1 MRNGPKRW
9 WGGLVVMVLCESA
22 VPALGL
28 LQPLTLND
36 DQSVPCTATPS
47 ATTPVPLSALAAALD
62 QLPALVDS
70 IRSKLGA
77 PGAGLVV
84 VQGGRVVNFTA
95 SGEASAG
102 VPFTLDT
109 IVRIASNTKLFT
121 TLAAYRLRDQGKLS
135 LDDPVSKWIPG
146 FAVKTPY
153 SSKRPLCLRSLATHT
168 SGLVRE
174 VPACTDCATVQAA
187 VVKTLAAE
195 EHSILSPQFTETHYS
210 NLGLALLGRAV
221 AAAAEGAPQYEE
233 YVEREILGV
242 LGMTSSGFN
251 YTDAVRARMAHGVD
265 GEGNAVPLPAEEF
278 EWAAPCGTMYSTC
291 GDVSIVWVVAST
303 QHGTQQGYL
312 GFSIGGFESVFTK
325 FPTCIGLPLLFTC
338 PR

>member
-1 MRNGPKRW
+1 
-9 WGGLVVMVLCESA
+9 
-22 VPALGL
+22 
-28 LQPLTLND
+28 
-36 DQSVPCTATPS
+36 
-47 ATTPVPLSALAAALD
+47 
-62 QLPALVDS
+62 
-70 IRSKLGA
+70 
-77 PGAGLVV
+77 
-84 VQGGRVVNFTA
+84 
-95 SGEASAG
+95 

-174 VPACTDCATVQAA
+174 VPTCTDCATVQAA

-221 AAAAEGAPQYEE
+221 AAAAAGAPQYEE
-233 YVEREILGV
+233 YVEREILAV